1 MKKKRRSTRWKV
13 TNLFLAFQVAI
24 VLVLSGGHVYGM
36 ADEPLINL
44 SLKNVAV
51 KDVSLGDR
59 KTIQNGFRV

>member
-24 VLVLSGGHVYGM
+24 VLVFSGGHVYGM
-36 ADEPLINL
+36 VDEPLLNL

-51 KDVSLGDR
+51 KEGLLE
-59 KTIQNGFRV
+59 I

>member
-36 ADEPLINL
+36 ADEPLLNL
-44 SLKNVAV
+44 GTVV
-51 KDVSLGDR
+51 
-59 KTIQNGFRV
+59 